1 MIVPTDRR
9 TRTSGHDPGRCLLR
23 ITEMGVVRQ
32 GDIMIWTIREKK
44 RLEDDDKKR
53 MDASLFDEI

>member
-1 MIVPTDRR
+1 M
-9 TRTSGHDPGRCLLR
+9 
-23 ITEMGVVRQ
+23 VRQ